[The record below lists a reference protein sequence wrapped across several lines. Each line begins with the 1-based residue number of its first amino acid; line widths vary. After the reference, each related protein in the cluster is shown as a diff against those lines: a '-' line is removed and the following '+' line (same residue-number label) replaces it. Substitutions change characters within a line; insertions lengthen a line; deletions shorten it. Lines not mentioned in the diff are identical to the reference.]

1 MKNINKLRED
11 TYTEAKALLKTYGKA
26 CIVRPTG
33 FGKTGILT
41 KLIKDHIL
49 CATGSE
55 VKVLFLYPSDPVLDA
70 VLEFYY
76 GTKDFQY
83 RGISNVECI
92 TYKKLIRMSEAKM
105 KVYSKVTLIVTDEC
119 HLTGAKETS
128 VALSRLLKIL
138 PNAVLVG
145 ATATPVRMDEFD
157 EVSYFYDNRVV
168 SPYSLSDAFNDGV
181 IKRPYYCYCSY
192 AIKGDIDELRKNTLK
207 KLKNINPNERKEII
221 KKLEPKF
228 IEMAKISK
236 MDKVLKTT
244 LDNYAPDTNY
254 MKGIFFF
261 KNNSHLK
268 EAKPQVV
275 SWFRKAYPD
284 YTIRTLT
291 VSTETSETSN
301 NRFKLNSM
309 SRQDKT
315 IDIICA
321 INILNLGYHI
331 NDLTFI
337 GMFRGT
343 KSATLFSQQ
352 LGRALSSGA
361 VNSCIVFDLVD
372 NLHSKALTQA
382 LDRKN
387 DGDIKD
393 KARYLELR
401 EKMLNLT
408 KGNED
413 ISVLSTEEQEEFV
426 TLKSIFEKSKTPGI
440 IGSIP
445 TVNKIYKEDL
455 IATSYQA
462 TIEEMIEKIVNE
474 PKDIVCKQVY
484 KMWKDYGGDDSG
496 GTPEYILSTCLN
508 KGSVPI
514 TPFCALKG
522 VSLEEVLTVMFGK
535 RDYKDM
541 VNKHILEAKRKN
553 VLVKL

>member
-1 MKNINKLRED
+1 MSKIEELRYQ
-11 TYTEAKALLKTYGKA
+11 TYLEAKESLEVYGKV

-41 KLIKDHIL
+41 KLIKDHIM

-55 VKVLFLYPSDPVLDA
+55 VRVLFLYPSDPVLDA

-76 GTKDFQY
+76 DTKNYKY
-83 RGISNVECI
+83 RGINNAECI
-92 TYKKLIRMSEAKM
+92 TYKKLIRMSETEM
-105 KVYSKVTLIVTDEC
+105 KKYSKVTLIVTDEC

-128 VALSRLLKIL
+128 VALTRLLKVL
-138 PNAVLVG
+138 PNALLVG

-192 AIKGDIDELRKNTLK
+192 AIKNDIEDIKRNTLK
-207 KLKNINPNERKEII
+207 KLKNINPNERKEIM

-244 LDNYAPDTNY
+244 LDIYAPDLNY

-291 VSTETSETSN
+291 VSTETAETSN

-401 EKMLNLT
+401 EKMLNLSEG
-408 KGNED
+408 KDD
-413 ISVLSTEEQEEFV
+413 ISVLSPEEQEEFV
-426 TLKSIFEKSKTPGI
+426 ILRNMFEKPKTPGI
-440 IGSIP
+440 GSIS
-445 TVNKIYKEDL
+445 TVNKIYREDL

-462 TIEEMIEKIVNE
+462 TIEEMIDKIVNE
-474 PKDIVCKQVY
+474 PKDIICKQVY
-484 KMWKDYGGDDSG
+484 KMWKEYGGDDSG

-522 VSLEEVLTVMFGK
+522 VSLEEVLSVMFGR

-541 VNKHILEAKRKN
+541 VGKHILEAKSKN

>member
-1 MKNINKLRED
+1 MSKIEELRYQ
-11 TYTEAKALLKTYGKA
+11 TYLEAKESLEVYGKV

-41 KLIKDHIL
+41 KLIKDHIM

-55 VKVLFLYPSDPVLDA
+55 VRVLFLYPSDPVLDA

-76 GTKDFQY
+76 DTKNYKY
-83 RGISNVECI
+83 RGINNAECI
-92 TYKKLIRMSEAKM
+92 TYKKLIRMSETEM
-105 KVYSKVTLIVTDEC
+105 KKYSKVTLIVTDEC

-128 VALSRLLKIL
+128 VALTRLLKVL
-138 PNAVLVG
+138 PNALLVG

-192 AIKGDIDELRKNTLK
+192 AIKNDIEDIKRNTLK
-207 KLKNINPNERKEII
+207 KLKNINPDERKEVM

-244 LDNYAPDTNY
+244 LDTYAPDLNY

-291 VSTETSETSN
+291 VSTETAETSN

-393 KARYLELR
+393 KARYLELI
-401 EKMLNLT
+401 EKMLNLSGG
-408 KGNED
+408 KD
-413 ISVLSTEEQEEFV
+413 DVSVLSPEEQEEFV
-426 TLKSIFEKSKTPGI
+426 ILRNMFESPKTPGI
-440 IGSIP
+440 GSIS
-445 TVNKIYKEDL
+445 TVNKIYREDL

-462 TIEEMIEKIVNE
+462 TIEEMIDKIVNE
-474 PKDIVCKQVY
+474 PKDIICKQVY
-484 KMWKDYGGDDSG
+484 KMWKEYGGDDSG

-522 VSLEEVLTVMFGK
+522 VSLEEVLSVMFGR

-541 VNKHILEAKRKN
+541 VGKHILEAKSKN